1 MGTHRKIAVA
11 FATVAVLIGVGG
23 AIAAAHSLGGT
34 PQQIP
39 APAGPSVDLPEPGD
53 VPDAPGQ

>member
-1 MGTHRKIAVA
+1 MSTRRKFSVA
-11 FATVAVLIGVGG
+11 IATVAVLIGVGG
-23 AIAAAHSLGGT
+23 AIAAAHPLGGA

>member
-1 MGTHRKIAVA
+1 MSTRRKIAAA
-11 FATVAVLIGVGG
+11 FATAAVLIGVGG
-23 AIAAAHSLGGT
+23 AIAAAYPLGGT

>member
-1 MGTHRKIAVA
+1 MSTRRKCAVA
-11 FATVAVLIGVGG
+11 FATVAVLVGVGA
-23 AIAAAHSLGGT
+23 AIAAAHPLGGT